1 MVRYWNQAEKAAGI
15 ALPHEKS
22 ELPHMWWI
30 RNCRAIFTA
39 LVFPGYLAKPISSEA
54 SMPIART
61 YFLENI
67 AKDEERRY
75 SVYSSVTACP
85 ELLATSF
92 AEINGKNT

>member
-1 MVRYWNQAEKAAGI
+1 MPFCIITSRR
-15 ALPHEKS
+15 ALHCPVPDIR
-22 ELPHMWWI
+22 ELLQIWCI

-54 SMPIART
+54 SMPMART